1 MGIESAKVAEK
12 KTTRHQKESR
22 QKSRQDSL
30 KAHRHSEKKKPR
42 WWAFKGSEAVRI
54 ADIKVIQAENQLEKQ
69 MEYSLL

>member
-30 KAHRHSEKKKPR
+30 KAHRHSEKKKSQDNGLLKVVR
-42 WWAFKGSEAVRI
+42 LSELQI
-54 ADIKVIQAENQLEKQ
+54 
-69 MEYSLL
+69 